1 MKNND
6 NLHTFHIPV
15 MGLAYTID
23 SPIRVAHYGI
33 SSVVSIMDD
42 ELMERMN
49 AFYSK
54 KFSLPYQEITKKIT
68 DYRAKRITSYLNL
81 IDQIVSEKF
90 AAFKE
95 ELMHSRTVL
104 QDFIA
109 LLPGKSEVKKGLE
122 AFLDGSGIVGNIRN
136 FIDQHLVEG
145 NIDVN
150 IMTKVDRPN
159 FENGLPLPDQF
170 NDAHA
175 ALRGFANSRL
185 QSSVVLSAGLNPKL
199 FAYFEAFPDFYP
211 DAEFILK
218 KKVTIKVSDYR
229 SALIQGSYFAKKGI
243 WISEFRIE
251 SGLNCGGHAF
261 ASEGTLL
268 GPVLEEFK
276 QKKEALSATMHELF
290 CKGLQQKGLA
300 VPPSPLPL
308 RITVQGGV
316 GTHREHEF
324 LLQHY
329 HTDSVGWG
337 SPFLLV
343 PEATAA
349 DLATREL
356 LAKAKQEDLYTS
368 NMSPLGVPFNTV
380 RGTTN
385 EEIRLKRI
393 NAGKPGSS
401 CPKKYLALD
410 TEYDSK
416 GMCTAAAQY
425 QKRKLAAL
433 AREVQ
438 APSALQQQQVQAI
451 TEKSCLCVGLANAAL
466 LEQDLPIKGDRGIIV
481 CPGPNIAYFDR
492 QYTLQEM
499 VQHIYGRLSV
509 LNGTPRPNL
518 FIKELQ
524 LNVALFATKGEQA
537 AGTVSKQLSKTKSNL
552 LQGIA
557 YYRDLFAAV
566 PDFRDTLCT
575 DLQELAA
582 AEEKL
587 HEFHF

>member
-54 KFSLPYQEITKKIT
+54 KFSMPYQEITKKIA

-95 ELMHSRTVL
+95 ELGNSRTAL

-109 LLPGKSEVKKGLE
+109 LLPSKSEVKKGLE
-122 AFLDGSGIVGNIRN
+122 AFLDGPGIVGNIRN
-136 FIDQHLVEG
+136 FIDQHLVQG

-159 FENGLPLPDQF
+159 FENSLPLPDQF

-211 DAEFILK
+211 DAGFMLK

-243 WISEFRIE
+243 WVSEFRIE

-261 ASEGTLL
+261 AAEGTLL
-268 GPVLEEFK
+268 GPVLEEFR
-276 QKKEALSATMHELF
+276 QKKEALSATIHELF

-300 VPPSPLPL
+300 IPPSPLPL

-324 LLQHY
+324 LLGHY

-349 DLATREL
+349 DPATREL

-385 EEIRLKRI
+385 EEVRLKRI
-393 NAGKPGSS
+393 HMGKPGSS
-401 CPKKYLALD
+401 CPKKYLALN
-410 TEYDSK
+410 TEYDPQ
-416 GMCTAAAQY
+416 GMCTASSQY

-433 AREVQ
+433 AQEPER
-438 APSALQQQQVQAI
+438 SLQQQDAKAI

-466 LEQDLPIKGDRGIIV
+466 LEQDLAIKGDRSIIV

-492 QYTLQEM
+492 QYSLREM
-499 VQHIYGRLSV
+499 VQHIYGTLSV
-509 LNGTPRPNL
+509 LNGIQRPNL

-524 LNVALFATKGEQA
+524 LNVSLLTAKAEEADGA
-537 AGTVSKQLSKTKSNL
+537 VSKQLSKTKSNL
-552 LQGIA
+552 LQGIS
-557 YYRDLFAAV
+557 YYRDLFAAT
-566 PDFRDTLCT
+566 PDFSDTLCS

-582 AEEKL
+582 AEKQL
-587 HEFHF
+587 HAFHF